1 MLRRLITGL
10 LKRCRRRVYLGFS
23 RYDERGYE
31 QIGELRVIFD
41 YILRGLAA
49 NPLAAAGQ
57 EELDAGETAAPDG
70 TPEEPAG
77 SEGSF
82 A

>member
-1 MLRRLITGL
+1 MHEREASREMLRRLITGL

-41 YILRGLAA
+41 YILRGLSSKA
-49 NPLAAAGQ
+49 
-57 EELDAGETAAPDG
+57 EE
-70 TPEEPAG
+70 
-77 SEGSF
+77 
-82 A
+82 